1 MNPNHVT
8 VLTRL
13 KDIFQQQFEILD
25 RSDVGIVQSIY
36 DVCKSNEAAA
46 TKLLQYLDAIR
57 AYYSGETPI
66 MSDFEFDQL
75 ESELTEVLSCEAPS
89 ELNRVFFDSLLYRN
103 AKYTLHKETQTEA
116 ESSEG
121 ASHEGTSVSLISLH
135 KIKDDNEVP
144 DNVKLLNELK
154 KFFRQFPE
162 LVLQRCSTSKYAA
175 KFSIAPK
182 FDGCALKIV
191 WDLQTKEIKNIQ
203 SRGGLDVTALLS
215 NNADIRKT
223 IEHQQA
229 IVCGEL
235 ICKRSTFDLMYS
247 ENYANPRNFV
257 GSLIKQKSIEDSV
270 VESLSFIPYSNGI
283 EQLGECWNDMQ
294 LRDGLCLSNYRAFF
308 TTDSDWNDY
317 EQDGLVVSVRLE
329 GHTLTSRPVKDN
341 YPLNMVAIKFK
352 PKSIIVKV
360 TDIEW
365 NQKKSGKLI
374 PTVCIQP
381 TELDGS
387 VISRTAGF
395 NYGYIKTNHVGVG
408 SEIEIIKSGDIIP
421 YIVRT
426 ITPSND
432 IPMPDCEYRINGIH
446 LIGIN
451 TDETKKFKFLNACKI
466 LQLSG
471 VGPVNAD
478 KIGAAVDYNPIELFD
493 KSRWSDEIALLE
505 IKPQLETIKSIRLD
519 LLIEILQFD
528 GVGHKLA
535 NACAQIM
542 CKQKSVGAFS
552 NIPQKVIQTVLSAS
566 GVRVIQSVVDRLKGY
581 GVSVTKPLDND
592 TTLTYE
598 LTGNPP
604 GMKKKDFM
612 QVMETKYPQYAHG
625 ILTKET
631 SLLITDDLSGN
642 SSKMNKARKYNVRI
656 VTYNQ
661 ILNDEISL

>member
-25 RSDVGIVQSIY
+25 RSDVGVVQSIY

-66 MSDFEFDQL
+66 MTDFEFDQL

-89 ELNRVFFDSLLYRN
+89 EMSSKFFDSLLYRN
-103 AKYTLHKETQTEA
+103 AKYTMHKETQTET
-116 ESSEG
+116 ESSYSEG
-121 ASHEGTSVSLISLH
+121 ISLISLH

-223 IEHQQA
+223 IEYQQS

-257 GSLIKQKSIEDSV
+257 GSLIKQKSIESSV
-270 VESLSFIPYSNGI
+270 VDSLSFIPYSNGI

-294 LRDGLCLSNYRAFF
+294 LRDGLRLSNYRAFF
-308 TTDSDWNDY
+308 TTDSDWKDY

-426 ITPSND
+426 VKPSDN

-471 VGPVNAD
+471 VGPVNAY
-478 KIGAAVDYNPIELFD
+478 KIGAVVDYNPIELFD
-493 KSRWSDEIALLE
+493 KSKWIEPALIE

-542 CKQKSVGAFS
+542 CKQKTVGNFS

-592 TTLTYE
+592 TSFTYE

>member
-13 KDIFQQQFEILD
+13 KDIFQQKFEILD

-36 DVCKSNEAAA
+36 GVCKSNEVLA
-46 TKLLQYLDAIR
+46 TKLLQYLDAIK

-89 ELNRVFFDSLLYRN
+89 ELNKVFFDSLLYRN
-103 AKYTLHKETQTEA
+103 AKYTLHKETPEVSNA
-116 ESSEG
+116 EISSEG
-121 ASHEGTSVSLISLH
+121 VSLISLH

-144 DNVKLLNELK
+144 DNVRLLNELK

-162 LVLQRCSTSKYAA
+162 LSKYAT

-203 SRGGLDVTALLS
+203 SRGGLDVTGLLS
-215 NNADIRKT
+215 NNTDIRKT
-223 IEHQQA
+223 IEFEQA

-257 GSLIKQKSIEDSV
+257 GSLIKQKSIESSV
-270 VESLSFIPYSNGI
+270 VDSLSFIPYSNGI

-294 LRDGLCLSNYRAFF
+294 LRNGLRLSNYRAFF
-308 TTDSDWNDY
+308 TTDSDWKDY

-426 ITPSND
+426 VKPSDN

-493 KSRWSDEIALLE
+493 KSKWSDDIALLE

-542 CKQKSVGAFS
+542 CKQKTVGNFS

>member
-36 DVCKSNEAAA
+36 DVCKSNEVLA
-46 TKLLQYLDAIR
+46 TKLLKYLDAIR

-66 MSDFEFDQL
+66 MTDFEFDQL
-75 ESELTEVLSCEAPS
+75 ESELKKS
-89 ELNRVFFDSLLYRN
+89 EMSSKFFDSLLYRN
-103 AKYTLHKETQTEA
+103 AKYTLHKETQEVSNLV
-116 ESSEG
+116 SS
-121 ASHEGTSVSLISLH
+121 EGTSVSLISLH

-162 LVLQRCSTSKYAA
+162 LNKYAA

-203 SRGGLDVTALLS
+203 SRGGLDVTHLLS
-215 NNADIRKT
+215 NNQDIRKT
-223 IEHQQA
+223 IEFGQV

-235 ICKRSTFDLMYS
+235 ICKRSTFDSLYS

-257 GSLIKQKSIEDSV
+257 GSLIKQKSIESSV
-270 VESLSFIPYSNGI
+270 VDSLSFIPYSNGI

-294 LRDGLCLSNYRAFF
+294 LRDGLRLSNYRAFF
-308 TTDSDWNDY
+308 TTDSDWKDY

-426 ITPSND
+426 VKPSDN

-493 KSRWSDEIALLE
+493 KSKWIEPALIE
-505 IKPQLETIKSIRLD
+505 IKPQLETIKSIGLN

-542 CKQKSVGAFS
+542 CKQKTVGAFS

-581 GVSVTKPLDND
+581 GVSVTKPLDNE
-592 TTLTYE
+592 TSLTYE

>member
-1 MNPNHVT
+1 MNPNHAI

-25 RSDVGIVQSIY
+25 RFDVSIVQSIY
-36 DVCKSNEAAA
+36 DACKSNEELAS
-46 TKLLQYLDAIR
+46 KLLRYLDAIKS
-57 AYYSGETPI
+57 YYSGEEPI

-89 ELNRVFFDSLLYRN
+89 ELNSEFFNSLLYRN
-103 AKYTLHKETQTEA
+103 GKYTLHKEV
-116 ESSEG
+116 ESSSIPSEG
-121 ASHEGTSVSLISLH
+121 VSLISLH

-144 DNVKLLNELK
+144 NNVKLLNELK
-154 KFFRQFPE
+154 KFFRQFPA
-162 LVLQRCSTSKYAA
+162 LSRYAA

-203 SRGGLDVTALLS
+203 SRGGLDVTQLLS
-215 NNADIRKT
+215 NNQDIRRT
-223 IEHQQA
+223 IIYNQA

-257 GSLIKQKSIEDSV
+257 GSLIKQKSIESSV
-270 VESLSFIPYSNGI
+270 VDSLSFIPYSNGI
-283 EQLGECWNDMQ
+283 EQLGECWNDLQ
-294 LRDGLCLSNYRAFF
+294 LKDGLRLSNYRAFF

-329 GHTLTSRPVKDN
+329 DYPLTSRPVKGN
-341 YPLNMVAIKFK
+341 YPLNMVAVKFK

-360 TDIEW
+360 IGIEW

-395 NYGYIKTNHVGVG
+395 NYGYIKTNRVGIG

-426 ITPSND
+426 ITPSDD
-432 IPMPDCEYRINGIH
+432 IPMPDCKYQTNGIH
-446 LIGIN
+446 LIGID
-451 TDETKKFKFLNACKI
+451 TEETKKFKFLNACKI

-478 KIGAAVDYNPIELFD
+478 FIGIVVDYNPIELFNKD
-493 KSRWSDEIALLE
+493 KWFEPALVE
-505 IKPQLETIKSIRLD
+505 IKSQLETIKSIRLD
-519 LLIEILQFD
+519 LLVEMLQFD

-535 NACAQIM
+535 NVCAQIM
-542 CKQKSVGAFS
+542 CKQKSVGNFS

-566 GVRVIQSVVDRLKGY
+566 GVRNVQEVIEKLKSY
-581 GVSVTKPLDND
+581 GVTVMKPLDTENSF
-592 TTLTYE
+592 TYE

-612 QVMETKYPQYAHG
+612 HAMETKYPQYAHG

>member
-25 RSDVGIVQSIY
+25 RSDVGVVQSIY
-36 DVCKSNEAAA
+36 DVCKSNEELA

-75 ESELTEVLSCEAPS
+75 ESELKKS
-89 ELNRVFFDSLLYRN
+89 EMSSKFFDSLLYRN
-103 AKYTLHKETQTEA
+103 SKYTLHKETQEVSNSV
-116 ESSEG
+116 SSEG
-121 ASHEGTSVSLISLH
+121 TSGVSLISLH

-154 KFFRQFPE
+154 KFFRQFLE
-162 LVLQRCSTSKYAA
+162 LGKYPA

-215 NNADIRKT
+215 NNEDIRKT
-223 IEHQQA
+223 IEFGQA

-235 ICKRSTFDLMYS
+235 ICKRSTFDSLYS

-257 GSLIKQKSIEDSV
+257 GSLIKQKSIESSV
-270 VESLSFIPYSNGI
+270 VDSLSFIPYSNGI
-283 EQLGECWNDMQ
+283 EQLGECWND
-294 LRDGLCLSNYRAFF
+294 LVLKDGLRLSNYRAFF
-308 TTDSDWNDY
+308 TTDSNWNDY

-395 NYGYIKTNHVGVG
+395 NYGYIKTNHVGIG

-493 KSRWSDEIALLE
+493 KSKWSSEIALLE
-505 IKPQLETIKSIRLD
+505 IKPQLETIKSIRLN

-542 CKQKSVGAFS
+542 CKQKTVGNFS
-552 NIPQKVIQTVLSAS
+552 NIPQKVVQTVLSAS

-581 GVSVTKPLDND
+581 GVSVTKPLDNE
-592 TTLTYE
+592 TSFTYE

>member
-66 MSDFEFDQL
+66 MPDFEFDQL
-75 ESELTEVLSCEAPS
+75 ESELKQS
-89 ELNRVFFDSLLYRN
+89 ELNNIFFDSLLYRN
-103 AKYTLHKETQTEA
+103 EKYTLHKETQTEA
-116 ESSEG
+116 ESSHSEG
-121 ASHEGTSVSLISLH
+121 VSLISLH

-162 LVLQRCSTSKYAA
+162 LNKYAA

-215 NNADIRKT
+215 NNADIRNT

-235 ICKRSTFDLMYS
+235 ICKRSIFDLMYS

-257 GSLIKQKSIEDSV
+257 GSLIKQKSIESSV
-270 VESLSFIPYSNGI
+270 VDSLSFIPYSNGI
-283 EQLGECWNDMQ
+283 EQLGECWNDVQ
-294 LRDGLCLSNYRAFF
+294 LRDGLRLSNYRAFF
-308 TTDSDWNDY
+308 TTDSDWKDY

-395 NYGYIKTNHVGVG
+395 NYGYIKTNRVGIG

-426 ITPSND
+426 IKPSDN

-493 KSRWSDEIALLE
+493 KSKWSDEIVLLE

>member
-1 MNPNHVT
+1 MNPNHVI

-25 RSDVGIVQSIY
+25 RSDVGVVQSIY
-36 DVCKSNEAAA
+36 DVCKSNEDLA

-89 ELNRVFFDSLLYRN
+89 EMGGKFFDSLLYRN
-103 AKYTLHKETQTEA
+103 AKYTLHKESQTEVEGVSP
-116 ESSEG
+116 ESS
-121 ASHEGTSVSLISLH
+121 SVSLISLH
-135 KIKDDNEVP
+135 KIKDDNEIP
-144 DNVKLLNELK
+144 DNVRLLNELK

-162 LVLQRCSTSKYAA
+162 LSQYQAR
-175 KFSIAPK
+175 FSIAPK
-182 FDGCALKIV
+182 FDGCALKIT

-257 GSLIKQKSIEDSV
+257 GSLIKQKSIESSV
-270 VESLSFIPYSNGI
+270 VDSLSFIPYSNGI

-294 LRDGLCLSNYRAFF
+294 LRDGLRLSNYRAFF
-308 TTDSDWNDY
+308 TTDSDWKDY

-426 ITPSND
+426 VKQSDN

-493 KSRWSDEIALLE
+493 KSKWSDDISLLE

-542 CKQKSVGAFS
+542 CKQKSVGNFS

-581 GVSVTKPLDND
+581 GVSVTKPLDNE
-592 TTLTYE
+592 TSLTYE

-661 ILNDEISL
+661 ILNDEIQL

>member
-75 ESELTEVLSCEAPS
+75 ESELKQS
-89 ELNRVFFDSLLYRN
+89 ELVSTFFDSLLYRN
-103 AKYTLHKETQTEA
+103 AKYTLHKESQTEA
-116 ESSEG
+116 ESSHSEG
-121 ASHEGTSVSLISLH
+121 VSLISLH

-162 LVLQRCSTSKYAA
+162 LGKYAA

-215 NNADIRKT
+215 NNTDIRKT

-235 ICKRSTFDLMYS
+235 ICKRSIFDLMYS

-257 GSLIKQKSIEDSV
+257 GSLIKQKSIESSV

-294 LRDGLCLSNYRAFF
+294 LRDGLRLSNYRAFF
-308 TTDSDWNDY
+308 TTDSDWKDY

-493 KSRWSDEIALLE
+493 KSKWSDEIALLE

-542 CKQKSVGAFS
+542 CKQKTVGAFS

-642 SSKMNKARKYNVRI
+642 SSKINKARKYNVRI

>member
-1 MNPNHVT
+1 MNPNHVI

-89 ELNRVFFDSLLYRN
+89 EMSGKFFDSLLYRN
-103 AKYTLHKETQTEA
+103 AKYTMHKETQTEA

-162 LVLQRCSTSKYAA
+162 LSQYQA

-203 SRGGLDVTALLS
+203 SRGGLDVTHLLS
-215 NNADIRKT
+215 NNEDIRKT
-223 IEHQQA
+223 IEFGQS

-270 VESLSFIPYSNGI
+270 VDSLSFIPYSNGI

-294 LRDGLCLSNYRAFF
+294 LRDGLRLSNYRAFF

-395 NYGYIKTNHVGVG
+395 NYGYIKTNRVGIG

-542 CKQKSVGAFS
+542 CKQKTVGNFS
-552 NIPQKVIQTVLSAS
+552 NIPQKVVQTVLSAS

-656 VTYNQ
+656 LTYNQ

>member
-1 MNPNHVT
+1 MIMNPNHVT
-8 VLTRL
+8 VLTPL

-36 DVCKSNEAAA
+36 DVCKSNEALA

-75 ESELTEVLSCEAPS
+75 ESELKQS
-89 ELNRVFFDSLLYRN
+89 ELVSTFFDSLLYRN
-103 AKYTLHKETQTEA
+103 GKYTLHKESQTEA
-116 ESSEG
+116 ESSHSEG
-121 ASHEGTSVSLISLH
+121 ISLISLH

-162 LVLQRCSTSKYAA
+162 LSSKPAR
-175 KFSIAPK
+175 FSIAPK
-182 FDGCALKIV
+182 FDGCALKIT

-223 IEHQQA
+223 IEFEQA

-235 ICKRSTFDLMYS
+235 ICKRSIFDLLYS

-257 GSLIKQKSIEDSV
+257 GSLIKQKSIESSV

-294 LRDGLCLSNYRAFF
+294 LRDGLRLSNYRAFF
-308 TTDSDWNDY
+308 TTDSDWKDY

-395 NYGYIKTNHVGVG
+395 NYGYIKKNHVGVG

-426 ITPSND
+426 VKPSND

-493 KSRWSDEIALLE
+493 KSKWSDEIALLE

-542 CKQKSVGAFS
+542 CKQKTVGNFS

-592 TTLTYE
+592 TALTYE

-642 SSKMNKARKYNVRI
+642 SSSKMNKARKYNVRI

>member
-25 RSDVGIVQSIY
+25 RSDVGIIQSIY
-36 DVCKSNEAAA
+36 DVCKSNEELA
-46 TKLLQYLDAIR
+46 TKLLQYLDAIK

-103 AKYTLHKETQTEA
+103 AKYTLHKETQTDV
-116 ESSEG
+116 ESS
-121 ASHEGTSVSLISLH
+121 SVSLISLH

-144 DNVKLLNELK
+144 DNVRLLNELK

-162 LVLQRCSTSKYAA
+162 LNKYAT

-235 ICKRSTFDLMYS
+235 ICKRSTFDLLYS

-257 GSLIKQKSIEDSV
+257 GSLIKQKSIESSV

-294 LRDGLCLSNYRAFF
+294 LRDGLRLSNYRAFF
-308 TTDSDWNDY
+308 TTDSDWKDY

-478 KIGAAVDYNPIELFD
+478 KIGAAVDYSPIELFD
-493 KSRWSDEIALLE
+493 KSKWSSEIALLE

-542 CKQKSVGAFS
+542 CKQKTVGAFS

>member
-57 AYYSGETPI
+57 CYYSGETPI

-75 ESELTEVLSCEAPS
+75 ESELKQS
-89 ELNRVFFDSLLYRN
+89 EMSVKFFDSLLYRN
-103 AKYTLHKETQTEA
+103 AKYTLHKETQEESNA
-116 ESSEG
+116 EISSEG
-121 ASHEGTSVSLISLH
+121 VSLISLH

-144 DNVKLLNELK
+144 DNVKLLIELK

-162 LVLQRCSTSKYAA
+162 LGKYAA

-215 NNADIRKT
+215 NNADIRNT

-257 GSLIKQKSIEDSV
+257 GSLIKQKSIESSV
-270 VESLSFIPYSNGI
+270 VDSLSFIPYSNGI

-294 LRDGLCLSNYRAFF
+294 LRDGLRLSNYRAFF
-308 TTDSDWNDY
+308 TTDSDWKDY

-395 NYGYIKTNHVGVG
+395 NYGYIKTNRVGVG

-426 ITPSND
+426 IKPSDN

-493 KSRWSDEIALLE
+493 KSKWSDEIALLE

-542 CKQKSVGAFS
+542 CKQKSVGSFS

-581 GVSVTKPLDND
+581 GVNVTKPLDNE
-592 TTLTYE
+592 TSFTYE

>member
-46 TKLLQYLDAIR
+46 TKLLQYLDAIK

-75 ESELTEVLSCEAPS
+75 ESELKQS
-89 ELNRVFFDSLLYRN
+89 ELVSTFFDSLLYRN

-116 ESSEG
+116 ESAHSEG
-121 ASHEGTSVSLISLH
+121 VSLISLH

-154 KFFRQFPE
+154 KFFRQFLE
-162 LVLQRCSTSKYAA
+162 LSQYQA

-215 NNADIRKT
+215 NNTDIRKT

-235 ICKRSTFDLMYS
+235 ICKRSIFDLMYS

-257 GSLIKQKSIEDSV
+257 GSLIKQKSIESSV
-270 VESLSFIPYSNGI
+270 VDSLSFIPYSNGI
-283 EQLGECWNDMQ
+283 EQLGECWNDIQ
-294 LRDGLCLSNYRAFF
+294 LKDGLRLSNYRALF
-308 TTDSDWNDY
+308 TTDSDWKDY

-329 GHTLTSRPVKDN
+329 RHTLTSRPVKDN

-395 NYGYIKTNHVGVG
+395 NYGYIKTNHVGIG

-478 KIGAAVDYNPIELFD
+478 KIGAVVDYNPIELFD
-493 KSRWSDEIALLE
+493 KSKWSDEIALLE

-542 CKQKSVGAFS
+542 CKQKTVGNFS

>member
-8 VLTRL
+8 VLTQL
-13 KDIFQQQFEILD
+13 KDIFQQQFEIPD

-89 ELNRVFFDSLLYRN
+89 EMCDKFFDSLLYRN
-103 AKYTLHKETQTEA
+103 AKYTLHKETREVSNDA
-116 ESSEG
+116 ISSEG
-121 ASHEGTSVSLISLH
+121 ISLISLH

-144 DNVKLLNELK
+144 DNVRLLNELK

-162 LVLQRCSTSKYAA
+162 LSQYPAR
-175 KFSIAPK
+175 FSIAPK

-203 SRGGLDVTALLS
+203 SRGGLDVTGLLIS
-215 NNADIRKT
+215 NRDIRKT
-223 IEHQQA
+223 IEHQQS

-235 ICKRSTFDLMYS
+235 ICKRSTFDLLYS

-257 GSLIKQKSIEDSV
+257 GSLIKQKSIESSV
-270 VESLSFIPYSNGI
+270 VDSLSFIPYSNGI

-294 LRDGLCLSNYRAFF
+294 LKDGLRLSNYRAFF
-308 TTDSDWNDY
+308 TTDSDWKDY

-432 IPMPDCEYRINGIH
+432 IPMPDCDYRINGIH

-478 KIGAAVDYNPIELFD
+478 KIGTAIDYNPIELFD
-493 KSRWSDEIALLE
+493 KSKWSDEIALLE
-505 IKPQLETIKSIRLD
+505 IKPQLEMIKSIRLD

-542 CKQKSVGAFS
+542 CKQKTVGNFS

-642 SSKMNKARKYNVRI
+642 SGKMNKARKYNVRI

>member
-46 TKLLQYLDAIR
+46 TKLLQYLDAIK

-75 ESELTEVLSCEAPS
+75 ESELKQS
-89 ELNRVFFDSLLYRN
+89 ELVSTFFDSLLYRN

-116 ESSEG
+116 ESAHSEG
-121 ASHEGTSVSLISLH
+121 VSLISLH

-162 LVLQRCSTSKYAA
+162 LSQYQA

-215 NNADIRKT
+215 NNTDIRKT

-235 ICKRSTFDLMYS
+235 ICKRSIFDLMYS

-257 GSLIKQKSIEDSV
+257 GSLIKQKSIESSV
-270 VESLSFIPYSNGI
+270 VDSLSFIPYSNGI

-294 LRDGLCLSNYRAFF
+294 LRDGLSLSNYRAFF
-308 TTDSDWNDY
+308 TTDSDWKDY

-395 NYGYIKTNHVGVG
+395 NYGYIKTNHVGIG

-493 KSRWSDEIALLE
+493 KSKWSDEIALLE

-542 CKQKSVGAFS
+542 CKQKTVGNFS

-566 GVRVIQSVVDRLKGY
+566 CVRVIQSVVDRLKGY

>member
-46 TKLLQYLDAIR
+46 TKLLQYLDAIK
-57 AYYSGETPI
+57 AYYSEETPI

-75 ESELTEVLSCEAPS
+75 ESELKQS
-89 ELNRVFFDSLLYRN
+89 ELVSTFFDSLLYRN

-116 ESSEG
+116 ESAHSEG
-121 ASHEGTSVSLISLH
+121 VSLISLH

-162 LVLQRCSTSKYAA
+162 LSQYQA

-223 IEHQQA
+223 TEHQQS

-235 ICKRSTFDLMYS
+235 ICKRSIFDLMYS

-257 GSLIKQKSIEDSV
+257 GSLIKQKSIESSV
-270 VESLSFIPYSNGI
+270 VDSLSFIPYSNGI

-294 LRDGLCLSNYRAFF
+294 LRDGLRLSNYRAFF
-308 TTDSDWNDY
+308 TTDSDWKDY
-317 EQDGLVVSVRLE
+317 EQDGLVVSVRLA

-426 ITPSND
+426 VKPSDN
-432 IPMPDCEYRINGIH
+432 IPMPDCEYLINGIH

-478 KIGAAVDYNPIELFD
+478 KIGAVVDYNPIELFD
-493 KSRWSDEIALLE
+493 KSKWSDEIALLE

-542 CKQKSVGAFS
+542 CKQKTVGNFS

>member
-75 ESELTEVLSCEAPS
+75 ESELKQS
-89 ELNRVFFDSLLYRN
+89 ELVSTFFDSLLYRN
-103 AKYTLHKETQTEA
+103 AKYTLHKESQTEA
-116 ESSEG
+116 ESSHSEG
-121 ASHEGTSVSLISLH
+121 VSLISLH

-162 LVLQRCSTSKYAA
+162 LGKYAA

-215 NNADIRKT
+215 NNTDIRKT

-235 ICKRSTFDLMYS
+235 ICKRSIFDLMYS

-257 GSLIKQKSIEDSV
+257 GSLIKQKSIESSV

-294 LRDGLCLSNYRAFF
+294 LRDGLRLSNYRAFF
-308 TTDSDWNDY
+308 TTDSDWKDY

-493 KSRWSDEIALLE
+493 KSKWSDEIALLE

-542 CKQKSVGAFS
+542 CKQKTVGAFS

>member
-36 DVCKSNEAAA
+36 DVCKSNEVLA
-46 TKLLQYLDAIR
+46 TKLLQYLDAIK

-89 ELNRVFFDSLLYRN
+89 EMTSTFFDSLLYRN
-103 AKYTLHKETQTEA
+103 GKYTLHKESQTEA
-116 ESSEG
+116 ESSHSEG
-121 ASHEGTSVSLISLH
+121 ISLISLH
-135 KIKDDNEVP
+135 KIKDNNEVP

-162 LVLQRCSTSKYAA
+162 LSSKPAR
-175 KFSIAPK
+175 FSIAPK

-223 IEHQQA
+223 IEHQQS

-235 ICKRSTFDLMYS
+235 ICKRSIFDLMYS

-257 GSLIKQKSIEDSV
+257 GSLIKQKSIESSV
-270 VESLSFIPYSNGI
+270 VDSLSFIPYSNGI

-294 LRDGLCLSNYRAFF
+294 LRDGLRLSNYRAFF
-308 TTDSDWNDY
+308 TTDSDWKDY

-426 ITPSND
+426 VKPSND

-493 KSRWSDEIALLE
+493 KSKWSDDIALLE

-542 CKQKSVGAFS
+542 CKQKTVGNFS

>member
-13 KDIFQQQFEILD
+13 KDIFQQFEILD

-36 DVCKSNEAAA
+36 DVCKSNEVLA
-46 TKLLQYLDAIR
+46 TKLLQYLDAIK

-75 ESELTEVLSCEAPS
+75 ESELTKVLSCEAPS
-89 ELNRVFFDSLLYRN
+89 EMSGKFFDSLLYRN
-103 AKYTLHKETQTEA
+103 AKYTMHKETQTEA

-154 KFFRQFPE
+154 KFFRQFLE
-162 LVLQRCSTSKYAA
+162 LNKYAA

-223 IEHQQA
+223 IEFGQA

-235 ICKRSTFDLMYS
+235 ICKRSIFDLMYS

-257 GSLIKQKSIEDSV
+257 GSLIKQKSIESSV
-270 VESLSFIPYSNGI
+270 VDSLSFIPYSNGI

-294 LRDGLCLSNYRAFF
+294 LRDGLRLSNYRAFF
-308 TTDSDWNDY
+308 TTDSGWNDY

-381 TELDGS
+381 TKLDGS

-426 ITPSND
+426 IKPSND

-505 IKPQLETIKSIRLD
+505 IKTQLETIKSIRLD

-535 NACAQIM
+535 NVCAQIM
-542 CKQKSVGAFS
+542 CKQKTVGNFS

-581 GVSVTKPLDND
+581 GVSVTKPLDNE
-592 TTLTYE
+592 TSFIYE

-656 VTYNQ
+656 ITYNQ

>member
-46 TKLLQYLDAIR
+46 TKLLQYLDAIK

-75 ESELTEVLSCEAPS
+75 ESELKQS
-89 ELNRVFFDSLLYRN
+89 EMVSAFFDSLLYRN
-103 AKYTLHKETQTEA
+103 AKYTLHKEPQTET
-116 ESSEG
+116 ESSHSEG
-121 ASHEGTSVSLISLH
+121 VSPEGTSVSLISLH
-135 KIKDDNEVP
+135 KIKDDNDTP
-144 DNVKLLNELK
+144 DNVRLLNELK

-162 LVLQRCSTSKYAA
+162 LSKYPA
-175 KFSIAPK
+175 KFAIAPK
-182 FDGCALKIV
+182 FDGCALKIT

-203 SRGGLDVTALLS
+203 SRGGLDVTHLLS
-215 NNADIRKT
+215 NNADIQKT
-223 IEHQQA
+223 IEFRQS

-257 GSLIKQKSIEDSV
+257 GSLIKQKSIESSV
-270 VESLSFIPYSNGI
+270 VDSLSFIPYSNGI

-294 LRDGLCLSNYRAFF
+294 LRDGLRLSNYRAFF
-308 TTDSDWNDY
+308 TTDSDWKDY

-329 GHTLTSRPVKDN
+329 GKTLTSRPVKDN

-426 ITPSND
+426 VKPSND

-493 KSRWSDEIALLE
+493 KSKWSDEIALLE

-581 GVSVTKPLDND
+581 GVNVTKPLDNE
-592 TTLTYE
+592 TSFTYE

>member
-1 MNPNHVT
+1 MDPNHVT

-36 DVCKSNEAAA
+36 DVCKSNEVLA

-75 ESELTEVLSCEAPS
+75 ESELKQSGLDC
-89 ELNRVFFDSLLYRN
+89 VFFNSLLYRN
-103 AKYTLHKETQTEA
+103 GKYTMHKETQEVSNA
-116 ESSEG
+116 EISSEG
-121 ASHEGTSVSLISLH
+121 VSLISLH
-135 KIKDDNEVP
+135 KIKGDNEVP

-154 KFFRQFPE
+154 KFFRQFSE
-162 LVLQRCSTSKYAA
+162 LNKYAA

-257 GSLIKQKSIEDSV
+257 GSLIKQKSIESSV
-270 VESLSFIPYSNGI
+270 VDSLSFIPYSNGI

-294 LRDGLCLSNYRAFF
+294 LRDGLRLSNYRAFF
-308 TTDSDWNDY
+308 TTDSDWKDY

-426 ITPSND
+426 VKPSNN

-493 KSRWSDEIALLE
+493 KSKWSDDIALLE

-535 NACAQIM
+535 NACSQIM
-542 CKQKSVGAFS
+542 CKQKTVGNFS

>member
-36 DVCKSNEAAA
+36 DVCKSNEELA

-75 ESELTEVLSCEAPS
+75 ESELKKS
-89 ELNRVFFDSLLYRN
+89 EMSGKFFDSLLYRN
-103 AKYTLHKETQTEA
+103 AKYTMHKETQTEA

-162 LVLQRCSTSKYAA
+162 LSQYQA

-215 NNADIRKT
+215 NNQDIRKT

-270 VESLSFIPYSNGI
+270 VDSLSFIPYSNGI
-283 EQLGECWNDMQ
+283 GQLGECWNDMQ
-294 LRDGLCLSNYRAFF
+294 LRDGLRLSNYRAFF
-308 TTDSDWNDY
+308 TTDSDWKDY

-329 GHTLTSRPVKDN
+329 GHTLTYRPVKDN

-381 TELDGS
+381 TKLDGS

-451 TDETKKFKFLNACKI
+451 TDEMKKFKFLNACKI

-535 NACAQIM
+535 NVCAQIM
-542 CKQKSVGAFS
+542 CKQKTVGNFS

-656 VTYNQ
+656 LTYNQ

>member
-13 KDIFQQQFEILD
+13 TDIFQQQFEILD

-75 ESELTEVLSCEAPS
+75 ESELKQS
-89 ELNRVFFDSLLYRN
+89 ELVSTFFDSLLYCN
-103 AKYTLHKETQTEA
+103 AKYTMYKESKEVSNDA
-116 ESSEG
+116 ISSEG
-121 ASHEGTSVSLISLH
+121 VSLISLH

-162 LVLQRCSTSKYAA
+162 LSQYQA

-215 NNADIRKT
+215 NNADIRNT

-257 GSLIKQKSIEDSV
+257 GSLIKQKSIESSV
-270 VESLSFIPYSNGI
+270 VDSLSFIPYSNGI

-294 LRDGLCLSNYRAFF
+294 LRDGLRLSNYRAFF
-308 TTDSDWNDY
+308 TTDSDWKDY

-387 VISRTAGF
+387 IISRTAGF

-478 KIGAAVDYNPIELFD
+478 KIGTAVDYNPIELFD
-493 KSRWSDEIALLE
+493 KSKWSDDIALLE

-542 CKQKSVGAFS
+542 CKQKTVGAFS

-631 SLLITDDLSGN
+631 SLLITDDLSRN

>member
-36 DVCKSNEAAA
+36 DVCKSNEGLA

-57 AYYSGETPI
+57 CYYSGETPI
-66 MSDFEFDQL
+66 ISDFEFDQL
-75 ESELTEVLSCEAPS
+75 ESELKQS
-89 ELNRVFFDSLLYRN
+89 EMSVKFFDSLLYRN
-103 AKYTLHKETQTEA
+103 AKYTLHKETQEESNA
-116 ESSEG
+116 EISSEG
-121 ASHEGTSVSLISLH
+121 VSLISLH

-162 LVLQRCSTSKYAA
+162 LGKYAT

-215 NNADIRKT
+215 NNEDIRKT
-223 IEHQQA
+223 INFQQA

-235 ICKRSTFDLMYS
+235 ICKRSTFDSLYS

-257 GSLIKQKSIEDSV
+257 GSLIKQKSIESSV
-270 VESLSFIPYSNGI
+270 VDSLSFIPYSNGI
-283 EQLGECWNDMQ
+283 EQLGECWNDIV
-294 LRDGLCLSNYRAFF
+294 LKDGLRLSNYRAFF

-329 GHTLTSRPVKDN
+329 GHTLTSRLVKDN

-395 NYGYIKTNHVGVG
+395 NYGYIKTNRVGIG

-426 ITPSND
+426 IKPSDN

-493 KSRWSDEIALLE
+493 KSRWSNEIALLE

-542 CKQKSVGAFS
+542 CKQKTVGSFS

-581 GVSVTKPLDND
+581 GVNVTKPLDTENSF
-592 TTLTYE
+592 TYE

>member
-8 VLTRL
+8 VLTQL

-89 ELNRVFFDSLLYRN
+89 EMVGKFFDSLLYRN
-103 AKYTLHKETQTEA
+103 AKYTLHKESQTEA
-116 ESSEG
+116 ESSHSEG
-121 ASHEGTSVSLISLH
+121 VSLISLH

-162 LVLQRCSTSKYAA
+162 LSSKPAR
-175 KFSIAPK
+175 FSIAPK

-215 NNADIRKT
+215 NNTDIRKT
-223 IEHQQA
+223 IEHQQS

-257 GSLIKQKSIEDSV
+257 GSLIKQKSIESSV
-270 VESLSFIPYSNGI
+270 VDSLSFIPYSNGI
-283 EQLGECWNDMQ
+283 EELGECWNDMQ
-294 LRDGLCLSNYRAFF
+294 LRDGLHLSNYRAFF
-308 TTDSDWNDY
+308 TTDSDWKDY

-352 PKSIIVKV
+352 SKSIIVKV

-426 ITPSND
+426 VKPSDN

-493 KSRWSDEIALLE
+493 KSKWSSEIALLE
-505 IKPQLETIKSIRLD
+505 IKPQLEMIKSIRLD

-542 CKQKSVGAFS
+542 CKQKTVGAFS

-581 GVSVTKPLDND
+581 GVNVTKPLDTENSF
-592 TTLTYE
+592 TYE

>member
-36 DVCKSNEAAA
+36 DVCKSNEALA

-89 ELNRVFFDSLLYRN
+89 ELNRVFFDSLLYHN
-103 AKYTLHKETQTEA
+103 TKYTLHKETKEVSNSV
-116 ESSEG
+116 SSEG
-121 ASHEGTSVSLISLH
+121 VSLISLH

-144 DNVKLLNELK
+144 DNVKLLIELK

-162 LVLQRCSTSKYAA
+162 LGKYAA

-215 NNADIRKT
+215 NNEDIRKT
-223 IEHQQA
+223 IEFGQA

-257 GSLIKQKSIEDSV
+257 GSLIKQKSIESSV
-270 VESLSFIPYSNGI
+270 VDSLSFIPYSNGI
-283 EQLGECWNDMQ
+283 EQLGECWNDIV
-294 LRDGLCLSNYRAFF
+294 LKDGLRLSNYRAFF
-308 TTDSDWNDY
+308 TTDSDWKDY

-395 NYGYIKTNHVGVG
+395 NYGYIKTNRVGVG

-426 ITPSND
+426 IKPSDN

-493 KSRWSDEIALLE
+493 KSKWSDEIALLE

-581 GVSVTKPLDND
+581 GVNVTKPLDND

-631 SLLITDDLSGN
+631 SLLITDDISGN

>member
-36 DVCKSNEAAA
+36 DVCKSNEVLA

-75 ESELTEVLSCEAPS
+75 ESELKQS
-89 ELNRVFFDSLLYRN
+89 ELVSTFFDSLLYRN
-103 AKYTLHKETQTEA
+103 AKYTLHKESQTEA
-116 ESSEG
+116 ESSHSEG
-121 ASHEGTSVSLISLH
+121 VSLISLH

-162 LVLQRCSTSKYAA
+162 LSSKPAR
-175 KFSIAPK
+175 FSIAPK

-203 SRGGLDVTALLS
+203 SRGGLDVTGLLIA
-215 NNADIRKT
+215 NRDIQKT

-235 ICKRSTFDLMYS
+235 ICKRSIFDLMYS

-257 GSLIKQKSIEDSV
+257 GSLIKQKSIEASV

-294 LRDGLCLSNYRAFF
+294 LRDGLRLSNYRAFF
-308 TTDSDWNDY
+308 TTDSDWKDY

-426 ITPSND
+426 VKPSND

-493 KSRWSDEIALLE
+493 KSKWSDDIALLE
-505 IKPQLETIKSIRLD
+505 IKPQLEMIKSIRLD

-542 CKQKSVGAFS
+542 CKQKTVGAFS